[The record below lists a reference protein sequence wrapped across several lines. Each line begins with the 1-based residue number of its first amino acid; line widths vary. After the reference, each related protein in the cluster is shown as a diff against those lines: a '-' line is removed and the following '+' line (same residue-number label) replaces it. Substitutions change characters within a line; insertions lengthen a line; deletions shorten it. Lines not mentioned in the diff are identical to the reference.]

1 MNQIQVGKQIRRI
14 RQGKE
19 LSQENVAEEL
29 GITKGAFSK
38 IENGTTNVPLARL
51 LQVAKVLEVDI
62 TEFFKDTKAV
72 SKAEDPKSQY
82 GFATKSDIEEMM
94 KVIQNMLH
102 DINELKASLN
112 TASKPAVKKS
122 KTKK

>member
-51 LQVAKVLEVDI
+51 LQIAKVLEVDI
-62 TEFFKDTKAV
+62 TEFFKDSKAFG
-72 SKAEDPKSQY
+72 KAEDPKLQY

-94 KVIQNMLH
+94 KVIQSMLT
-102 DINELKASLN
+102 DINELKATVN
-112 TASKPAVKKS
+112 AASKPALKKAKS
-122 KTKK
+122 KK

>member
-1 MNQIQVGKQIRRI
+1 VNQIQVGKQIRRI

-62 TEFFKDTKAV
+62 TEFFKDSKAV
-72 SKAEDPKSQY
+72 SKAEDPKLQY

-94 KVIQNMLH
+94 KVIQSMLN
-102 DINELKASLN
+102 DINELKASL
-112 TASKPAVKKS
+112 TKQGKPAAKKS
-122 KTKK
+122 KTKR

>member
-62 TEFFKDTKAV
+62 TEFFKDSKAV
-72 SKAEDPKSQY
+72 SKAEDPKLQY

-94 KVIQNMLH
+94 KVIQSMLN
-102 DINELKASLN
+102 DINELKASL
-112 TASKPAVKKS
+112 TKQGKPAAKKS
-122 KTKK
+122 KTNR

>member
-62 TEFFKDTKAV
+62 TEFFKDSKAV
-72 SKAEDPKSQY
+72 SKAEDPKLQY

-94 KVIQNMLH
+94 KVIQSMLS
-102 DINELKASLN
+102 DINELKASL
-112 TASKPAVKKS
+112 TKQGKPAAKKS
-122 KTKK
+122 KTNR

>member
-62 TEFFKDTKAV
+62 TEFFRDSKAV
-72 SKAEDPKSQY
+72 SKAEDPKLQY

-94 KVIQNMLH
+94 KVIQSMLN
-102 DINELKASLN
+102 DINELKASL
-112 TASKPAVKKS
+112 TAQSKPAAKKS
-122 KTKK
+122 KTKR

>member
-62 TEFFKDTKAV
+62 TEFFKDSKAV
-72 SKAEDPKSQY
+72 NKAEDPKLQY

-94 KVIQNMLH
+94 KVIQSMLN
-102 DINELKASLN
+102 DINELKASL
-112 TASKPAVKKS
+112 TAQSKPAAKKS
-122 KTKK
+122 KTKR

>member
-1 MNQIQVGKQIRRI
+1 MNQVQVGKQIRRI

-51 LQVAKVLEVDI
+51 LQIAKVLEVDI
-62 TEFFKDTKAV
+62 TEFFKDSKAV
-72 SKAEDPKSQY
+72 SKAEDPKLQY

-94 KVIQNMLH
+94 KVIQSMLN
-102 DINELKASLN
+102 DINELKASL
-112 TASKPAVKKS
+112 TKQGKPAAKKS
-122 KTKK
+122 KTYR

>member
-62 TEFFKDTKAV
+62 TEFFKDSKAV
-72 SKAEDPKSQY
+72 SKAEDPKLQY

-94 KVIQNMLH
+94 KVIQSMLN
-102 DINELKASLN
+102 DINELKASL
-112 TASKPAVKKS
+112 TKQGKPAAKKS
-122 KTKK
+122 KTKR